1 MLRSELAQRARIYAT
16 AGATPYSESYG
27 EPSVVCFRRFGDRAH
42 GNFLAASYQAICGN
56 PEWRRRLQ
64 KVHTSARRSL
74 PAIEQ
79 GRWRELDSCMSSDA
93 LLMNIFCYPRV
104 LAGAEPRRALGI
116 EAAAYAEFGVRVQ
129 VPLKD
134 GRFDRTEVDLR
145 LGDLL
150 LEAKLTEGDFQRA
163 PKARLHAY
171 RHFDEVFDVEGL
183 PQSERHFDSYQIIR
197 NILAAYA
204 RGRSFCVL
212 LDARRPD
219 LIDRYYA
226 ILRSVRSVELRTA
239 CRVLT
244 WQELAQTLPGKLRA
258 FLSVKYGI
266 E

>member
-1 MLRSELAQRARIYAT
+1 VLRLELAQRARIYA
-16 AGATPYSESYG
+16 AARAAPYSESYG
-27 EPSVVCFRRFGDRAH
+27 EPSVVCFRTFGDSAH
-42 GNFLAASYQAICGN
+42 GNFLAASYKAICGN

-74 PAIEQ
+74 PAMEQ

-93 LLMNIFCYPRV
+93 LLMNVFCYPRV
-104 LAGAEPRRALGI
+104 LANTELRRALEV
-116 EAAAYAEFGVRVQ
+116 EAGGAVQFGFPAR
-129 VPLKD
+129 VPLKN

-150 LEAKLTEGDFQRA
+150 LEAKLTEVDFQRT
-163 PKARLHAY
+163 PKVRLHAY
-171 RHFDEVFDVEGL
+171 RDFDKVFDVEGL
-183 PQSERHFDSYQIIR
+183 PQSKQHFDSYQIIR
-197 NILAAYA
+197 NVLAAHA
-204 RGRSFCVL
+204 GGRSFCVL

-219 LIDRYYA
+219 LMERYYA
-226 ILRSVRSVELRTA
+226 VLSCVLPVELRTV

-244 WQELAQTLPGKLRA
+244 WQELAQTLQGKLRA